1 MFRQIYFGLKNT
13 KNTNTNEYKLL
24 TGAYL
29 APDNIFKLL
38 IIKYIKFVLD
48 GLKKFEKNHKNDIN
62 E

>member
-13 KNTNTNEYKLL
+13 NNKNTNEYKLL

-29 APDNIFKLL
+29 APANLFKLI

-48 GLKKFEKNHKNDIN
+48 GLKKFEKPHKNDIN